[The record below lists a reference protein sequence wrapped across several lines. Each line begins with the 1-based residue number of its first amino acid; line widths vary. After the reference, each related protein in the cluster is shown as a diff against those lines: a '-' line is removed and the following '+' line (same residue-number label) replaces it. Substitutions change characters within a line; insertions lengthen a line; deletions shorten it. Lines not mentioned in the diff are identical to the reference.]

1 MLNNLELSVVA
12 KVVEKK
18 NLPTLGRLFEVIISR
33 ASLRSSKNFSTS
45 RPLTRL
51 ADLRQFALNLLYF
64 YINFILQNFK
74 GQGALKT
81 LENSYIIE
89 SEIAVLFLSITL
101 CVYLQL
107 IYSGTSSE
115 KRGLLRYCY
124 MTTFSGIVDVIYSIV
139 MTRSGSFPIETR
151 LVCSIVWQASTA
163 GVYFMFMRYI
173 AGFGEQTPFK
183 RRMLYAQNITLGI
196 YFYLQLV
203 GIFTGAN
210 FAISPD
216 RSAITTGSL
225 WGIIGGGFTLFWS
238 VWTWWELYLY
248 RRAFT
253 KGQMLALVADLV
265 ICWGLMAAQARYFPQ
280 IPVNFIIISVNV
292 YYYFFLLETPAY
304 RDLERTLERLRR
316 AKEIADEANATA
328 IAADAAKGEFLANM
342 SHEIRTPL
350 TTILGMDEVIL
361 RKYES
366 GPIYEYARDIQ
377 SAGNTLLHIINDI
390 LDFSKI
396 ESGQL
401 ELAVRKYDLGQVLR
415 DVDNMVRIR
424 AEQKGLKYTTQI
436 DESLPDELLG
446 DRIRV
451 HQIMV
456 NILNN
461 AVKYTKRGSVKF
473 VLTGVKGD
481 DPSSMVL
488 HITVTD
494 TGIGIHAEDIPK
506 LFKSFSRIDAKETH
520 NIEGTGLGLAIT
532 GRLIELMGG
541 TVEVTSTY
549 GSGSTFHVV
558 IPQKIVGEKT
568 LRDYEREAAHK
579 REKARQVFK
588 APSARV
594 LIVDDNDMNRIVLR
608 SLMKETEIKIE
619 DAESGEKCLELV
631 KKNFYDVIL
640 MDYMMPRMDGRETLT
655 HIKAMPDAPGAKA
668 KIIVCTANALVG
680 VRAELL
686 AAGFDDFLSKPVNGH
701 ELEEMLAKYIPP
713 EKITQ
718 GGH

>member
-1 MLNNLELSVVA
+1 MENNYV
-12 KVVEKK
+12 
-18 NLPTLGRLFEVIISR
+18 
-33 ASLRSSKNFSTS
+33 
-45 RPLTRL
+45 
-51 ADLRQFALNLLYF
+51 
-64 YINFILQNFK
+64 
-74 GQGALKT
+74 
-81 LENSYIIE
+81 IE
-89 SEIAVLFLSITL
+89 SEIAVLFLSVIL

-124 MTTFSGIVDVIYSIV
+124 MTTFSGVVDVVYSIV
-139 MTRSGSFPIETR
+139 VASQGGYSTEAKY
-151 LVCSIVWQASTA
+151 LCSLVWQLSEC

-173 AGFGEQTPFK
+173 AGFGASTPAK
-183 RRMLYAQNITLGI
+183 KKMLYAQNVIFGI
-196 YFYLQLV
+196 YFYLQLI

-210 FAISPD
+210 LSISPD
-216 RSAITTGSL
+216 GSEILKGALYWPLSMGFLLLWSMWTWAELYIYRRSFTSGQMWAL
-225 WGIIGGGFTLFWS
+225 IINLIICWS
-238 VWTWWELYLY
+238 V
-248 RRAFT
+248 
-253 KGQMLALVADLV
+253 Q
-265 ICWGLMAAQARYFPQ
+265 AAQAEFFPE
-280 IPVNFIIISVNV
+280 IPINFIIVSVNV

-304 RDLERTLERLRR
+304 RELEKTLGRLRK

-401 ELAVRKYDLGQVLR
+401 ELAVRNYDLGQVLR
-415 DVDNMVRIR
+415 DVDNMIKIR
-424 AEQKGLKYTTQI
+424 AEQKGLKYITQI
-436 DESLPDELLG
+436 DDSLPDELFG

-461 AVKYTKRGSVKF
+461 AVKYTKKGSVKF
-473 VLTGVKGD
+473 VLTGVRGN
-481 DPSSMVL
+481 DPSSIVL

-541 TVEVTSTY
+541 NVEVTSTY

-568 LRDYEREAAHK
+568 LRDYELEAAHRK
-579 REKARQVFK
+579 KEARKVLK
-588 APSARV
+588 APEARV

-608 SLMKETEIKIE
+608 SLMKETQVKID
-619 DAESGEKCLELV
+619 DAESGEECLN
-631 KKNFYDVIL
+631 KIKSNSYDVIL
-640 MDYMMPRMDGRETLT
+640 MDYMMPRMDGKETLM
-655 HIKAMPDAPGAKA
+655 HIKEMPDAPGAKA
-668 KIIVCTANALVG
+668 KVIVCTANALVG

-686 AAGFDDFLSKPVNGH
+686 SAGFDDFLSKPVNGN
-701 ELEEMLAKYIPP
+701 ELEEMLSKYIPP
-713 EKITQ
+713 EKIIQ
-718 GGH
+718 GGGY

>member
-1 MLNNLELSVVA
+1 MENNYV
-12 KVVEKK
+12 
-18 NLPTLGRLFEVIISR
+18 
-33 ASLRSSKNFSTS
+33 
-45 RPLTRL
+45 
-51 ADLRQFALNLLYF
+51 
-64 YINFILQNFK
+64 
-74 GQGALKT
+74 
-81 LENSYIIE
+81 IE
-89 SEIAVLFLSITL
+89 SEIAVLFLSVIL

-124 MTTFSGIVDVIYSIV
+124 MTTFSGVVDVVYSIV
-139 MTRSGSFPIETR
+139 VASQGGYSTEAKY
-151 LVCSIVWQASTA
+151 LCSLVWQLSEC

-173 AGFGEQTPFK
+173 AGFGASTPAK
-183 RRMLYAQNITLGI
+183 KKMLYAQNVIFGI
-196 YFYLQLV
+196 YFYLQLI

-210 FAISPD
+210 LSISPD
-216 RSAITTGSL
+216 GSEILKGALYWPLSMGFLLLWSMWTWAELYIYRRSFTSGQMWAL
-225 WGIIGGGFTLFWS
+225 IINLIICWS
-238 VWTWWELYLY
+238 V
-248 RRAFT
+248 
-253 KGQMLALVADLV
+253 Q
-265 ICWGLMAAQARYFPQ
+265 AAQAEFFPE
-280 IPVNFIIISVNV
+280 IPVNFIIVSVNV

-304 RDLERTLERLRR
+304 RELEKTLGRLRK

-401 ELAVRKYDLGQVLR
+401 ELAVRNYDLGQVLR
-415 DVDNMVRIR
+415 DVDNMIKIR
-424 AEQKGLKYTTQI
+424 AEQKGLKYITQI
-436 DESLPDELLG
+436 DDSLPDELFG

-461 AVKYTKRGSVKF
+461 AVKYTKKGSVKF
-473 VLTGVKGD
+473 VLTGVRGN
-481 DPSSMVL
+481 DPSSIVL

-541 TVEVTSTY
+541 NVEVTSTY

-568 LRDYEREAAHK
+568 LRDYELEAAHRK
-579 REKARQVFK
+579 KEERKVLK
-588 APSARV
+588 APEARV

-608 SLMKETEIKIE
+608 SLMKETQVKID
-619 DAESGEKCLELV
+619 DAESGEECLN
-631 KKNFYDVIL
+631 KIKSNSYDVIL
-640 MDYMMPRMDGRETLT
+640 MDYMMPRMDGKETLM
-655 HIKAMPDAPGAKA
+655 HIKEMPDAPGAKA
-668 KIIVCTANALVG
+668 KVIVCTANALVG

-686 AAGFDDFLSKPVNGH
+686 SAGFDDFLSKPVNGN
-701 ELEEMLAKYIPP
+701 ELEEMLSKYIPP
-713 EKITQ
+713 EKIIQ
-718 GGH
+718 GGGY

>member
-1 MLNNLELSVVA
+1 MD
-12 KVVEKK
+12 
-18 NLPTLGRLFEVIISR
+18 TH
-33 ASLRSSKNFSTS
+33 
-45 RPLTRL
+45 
-51 ADLRQFALNLLYF
+51 
-64 YINFILQNFK
+64 YIV
-74 GQGALKT
+74 
-81 LENSYIIE
+81 E
-89 SEIAVLFLSITL
+89 SEIAVIFLSVTL
-101 CVYLQL
+101 CVYLQV

-115 KRGLLRYCY
+115 KKGLLRYCY
-124 MTTFSGIVDVIYSIV
+124 MTTASSIIDV
-139 MTRSGSFPIETR
+139 
-151 LVCSIVWQASTA
+151 LCSIVLAKGAGYSLTTQYFFSLLDQIASC
-163 GVYFMFMRYI
+163 GVYFMFMKYI
-173 AGFGEQTPFK
+173 AGFGSDSPAK
-183 RRMLYAQNITLGI
+183 RRMLYSQNIVLGI
-196 YFYLQLV
+196 FFYLITV
-203 GIFTGAN
+203 GYFTGAN
-210 FAISPD
+210 YL
-216 RSAITTGSL
+216 ITPAGLERGAL
-225 WGIIGGGFTLFWS
+225 WGVLSYGFLWLWAA
-238 VWTWWELYLY
+238 WTWVELYIY

-253 KGQMLALVADLV
+253 NGQLLALFVNFA
-265 ICWGLMAAQARYFPQ
+265 ICWTIQGLQINFFPH

-292 YYYFFLLETPAY
+292 YYFFFLLETPAY
-304 RDLERTLERLRR
+304 RDLERTLERLRK
-316 AKEIADEANATA
+316 AKELADEANRTA

-361 RKYES
+361 RKYEA
-366 GPIYEYARDIQ
+366 GPVFQYAQDIQ

-401 ELAVRKYDLGQVLR
+401 ELASRNYDLARVLR

-424 AEQKGLKYTTQI
+424 AEQKGLQYTAQV
-436 DESLPDELLG
+436 DESLPDELFG

-473 VLTGVKGD
+473 TLTGTRGD
-481 DPSSMVL
+481 DPSLIVL
-488 HITVTD
+488 HITVAD

-549 GSGSTFHVV
+549 GIGSTFHVV
-558 IPQKIVGEKT
+558 LPQKVVGTKT
-568 LRDYEREAAHK
+568 LRDYELEESHK
-579 REKARQVFK
+579 TKKERKVLK
-588 APSARV
+588 APGARI

-608 SLMKETEIKIE
+608 SLMKENDLKID
-619 DAESGEKCLELV
+619 DAESGEECL
-631 KKNFYDVIL
+631 KKVSETEYDVIL
-640 MDYMMPRMDGRETLT
+640 MDYMMPRMDGKETLAR
-655 HIKAMPDAPGAKA
+655 IKEMPDAPGAKA

-686 AAGFDDFLSKPVNGH
+686 AAGFDDFLSKPVNGK
-701 ELEEMLAKYIPP
+701 ELEEMLTKYIPP
-713 EKITQ
+713 SKITQ
-718 GGH
+718 GGRGIN

>member
-1 MLNNLELSVVA
+1 
-12 KVVEKK
+12 
-18 NLPTLGRLFEVIISR
+18 
-33 ASLRSSKNFSTS
+33 
-45 RPLTRL
+45 
-51 ADLRQFALNLLYF
+51 
-64 YINFILQNFK
+64 
-74 GQGALKT
+74 
-81 LENSYIIE
+81 
-89 SEIAVLFLSITL
+89 
-101 CVYLQL
+101 
-107 IYSGTSSE
+107 
-115 KRGLLRYCY
+115 
-124 MTTFSGIVDVIYSIV
+124 MTTASSVVDVIVSIV
-139 MTRSGSFPIETR
+139 LADNSAFPIG
-151 LVCSIVWQASTA
+151 VKYFCSVLWQVSFC

-173 AGFGEQTPFK
+173 GGFGSNSPGK
-183 RRMLYAQNITLGI
+183 KRMLYAQNVALGVF
-196 YFYLQLV
+196 FYLQLI
-203 GIFTGAN
+203 GFFTGAN
-210 FAISPD
+210 YSVSPD
-216 RSAITTGSL
+216 GKELITGPLYEILTVGFL
-225 WGIIGGGFTLFWS
+225 WFWS
-238 VWTWWELYLY
+238 VWTWIELYMY
-248 RRAFT
+248 RKAFT
-253 KGQMLALVADLV
+253 RGQMWALVGNFV
-265 ICWGLMAAQARYFPQ
+265 VCWSIQFAQAQLFPH

-292 YYYFFLLETPAY
+292 YYFFFLLETPAY
-304 RDLERTLERLRR
+304 RDLERTLERLRK
-316 AKEIADEANATA
+316 AKEIADQANETA

-401 ELAVRKYDLGQVLR
+401 ELALRNYDLGRVLR

-424 AEQKGLKYTTQI
+424 AEQKGLKYIPQI
-436 DESLPDELLG
+436 DESLPDELFG

-461 AVKYTKRGSVKF
+461 AVKYTKKGSVKF
-473 VLTGVKGD
+473 ALTGVKGD
-481 DPSSMVL
+481 DPSLIVL

-541 TVEVTSTY
+541 SVEVTSTY
-549 GSGSTFHVV
+549 GMGSTFHVV
-558 IPQKIVGEKT
+558 IPQKIVGTKT
-568 LRDYEREAAHK
+568 IHDYEIEASHAK
-579 REKARQVFK
+579 KKARKVLT
-588 APSARV
+588 APNARV

-608 SLMKETEIKIE
+608 SLMKENKVKVDE
-619 DAESGEKCLELV
+619 AESGEVCL
-631 KKNFYDVIL
+631 KKVADNAYDIIL
-640 MDYMMPRMDGRETLT
+640 MDYMMPHMDGKETLA
-655 HIKAMPDAPGAKA
+655 HIKEMKDAPGAKA
-668 KIIVCTANALVG
+668 KVIVCTANALVG

-686 AAGFDDFLSKPVNGH
+686 AAGFDDFLSKPVNGK
-701 ELEEMLAKYIPP
+701 ELEEMLAKYIPS

-718 GGH
+718 GAGA